1 MRPRAGHLLAVNSCM
16 RTAILLVASSFITTA
31 CVLGRLQPR
40 PFDGTL
46 PSDTQVDLSGT
57 FTFTEEGELLLEL
70 AASCTV
76 ERPSVPGVRMFPS
89 ERLVPC
95 DGAHLAQVRVMATT
109 PWHREV
115 PGMWVDARHLVFR
128 IDWSNSG
135 LNPLED
141 SSAVAATRPWLISGT
156 SWVPNATDVRRILQL
171 IAEATGDTNDVVEG
185 GAPPRLEVT
194 RFEIDQGALLAGG
207 TSVLTV
213 EITNHGP
220 GTAYRV
226 VATTRSGIPHLH
238 GQRLNF
244 GMIRPGTTKVRHH
257 LVALPSTESPPD
269 TMLLLVLGEGNGF
282 PPPNLSRRIPIRA
295 VEPILE
301 PTLEPILEPTLEVS
315 CSIDDHHG
323 TRLELDAGEDVI
335 LSCIVDNSGIH
346 ASNVALKTSLTDGSP
361 MTWPAQAI
369 PAGCQARYE
378 ILLAIPRGLGVGS
391 MVTLEITARDLRSKS
406 AARTVMTGVI
416 RNRKLC
422 IPGRLSGTQYDVKAA
437 KLRAMRDAGGLT
449 QAEFDRYDAELVSCL
464 N

>member
-1 MRPRAGHLLAVNSCM
+1 M
-16 RTAILLVASSFITTA
+16 RTAILLVASSFVTTA

-40 PFDGTL
+40 PFDGAL

-57 FTFTEEGELLLEL
+57 FTFTEQGELLLEL

-76 ERPSVPGVRMFPS
+76 ELPSVPGVRMFPS

-95 DGAHLAQVRVMATT
+95 DSAHLAQIRVMATT
-109 PWHREV
+109 PWHCEV

-141 SSAVAATRPWLISGT
+141 SSAVAVTRPWLISGT

-171 IAEATGDTNDVVEG
+171 IAEATGDTNEVVEG
-185 GAPPRLEVT
+185 GASPRLEVT
-194 RFEIDQGALLAGG
+194 RFEIEQGGLLAGG

-238 GQRLNF
+238 DRRLNF
-244 GMIRPGTTKVRHH
+244 GMIRPGTKKVRHC
-257 LVALPSTESPPD
+257 LVALPGTESSPD
-269 TMLLLVLGEGNGF
+269 TMLVLVLGEGNGF

-295 VEPILE
+295 VQPI
-301 PTLEPILEPTLEVS
+301 LEPILESILEVS
-315 CSIDDHHG
+315 CSIADHDG
-323 TRLELDAGEDVI
+323 TRLELDAGEDII
-335 LSCIVDNSGIH
+335 LGCIVENSGLH
-346 ASNVALKTSLTDGSP
+346 ASNVALKTSLTNGSP

-369 PAGCQARYE
+369 PAGGQARFE
-378 ILLAIPRGLGVGS
+378 ILLAIPRGLGIGS
-391 MVTLEITARDLRSKS
+391 MVTLEITARDLRSRS

-422 IPGRLSGTQYDVKAA
+422 IPGHLTGTQYDVKLA

-449 QAEFDRYDAELVSCL
+449 QADFDHYDAELVSCL
-464 N
+464 